1 MVYSEELKIRDAQ
14 LSLTEHDNLELL
26 LDDYLALDEMMK
38 SCEKDIEPLEKQIIR
53 LRRKV
58 SLLKKVIHEL
68 KWEFWIKHLKD
79 FDDKFGFGR
88 KFQMNEFIKSDFSA
102 IENEIRKLA
111 FKKEE
116 EK

>member
-14 LSLTEHDNLELL
+14 LSLTKHEDLELL
-26 LDDYLALDEMMK
+26 LDDYLSLDEAISEVEEGK
-38 SCEKDIEPLEKQIIR
+38 KPLEKQIIR

-58 SLLKKVIHEL
+58 SLMDKFIHEL
-68 KWEFWIKHLKD
+68 KWDFWVKHLKD
-79 FDDKFGFGR
+79 LDHISN
-88 KFQMNEFIKSDFSA
+88 MNEFIKRDFST
-102 IENEIRKLA
+102 IETEIKKLA